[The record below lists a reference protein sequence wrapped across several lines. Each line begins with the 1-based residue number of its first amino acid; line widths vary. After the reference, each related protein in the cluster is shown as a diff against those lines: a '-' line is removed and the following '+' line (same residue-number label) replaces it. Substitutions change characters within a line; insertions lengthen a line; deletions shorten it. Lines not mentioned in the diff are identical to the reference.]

1 MRHPIE
7 SVLREID
14 SLPEAADTVSLK
26 VPDKLSLR
34 GSSVPSDIA
43 WAIVADRL
51 LTRGY
56 EPDEDFIIETTRTD
70 AGGGVWRFKPNKD
83 LKPGEYAL
91 YSEKGFAYDF
101 GVDK

>member
-1 MRHPIE
+1 MRQPIE

-14 SLPEAADTVSLK
+14 SLPEATGTVSVK

-34 GSSVPSDIA
+34 GNSVPPDIA

-56 EPDEDFIIETTRTD
+56 EPDGFEAFEGGRIYRCKPVS
-70 AGGGVWRFKPNKD
+70 AG
-83 LKPGEYAL
+83 
-91 YSEKGFAYDF
+91 
-101 GVDK
+101 

>member
-34 GSSVPSDIA
+34 GNSVPSDIA
-43 WAIVADRL
+43 LSIVVDRL

-56 EPDEDFIIETTRTD
+56 EPDGFESFEGGRVYRCKPVV
-70 AGGGVWRFKPNKD
+70 AG
-83 LKPGEYAL
+83 
-91 YSEKGFAYDF
+91 
-101 GVDK
+101 

>member
-14 SLPEAADTVSLK
+14 SLPEPADTVSLK

-34 GSSVPSDIA
+34 GSSVPADIA
-43 WAIVADRL
+43 LSIVVDRL

-56 EPDEDFIIETTRTD
+56 EPDGFEAIEDGRIYRC
-70 AGGGVWRFKPNKD
+70 KPIT
-83 LKPGEYAL
+83 
-91 YSEKGFAYDF
+91 
-101 GVDK
+101 VD